1 MARLL
6 KNERITAAD
15 HFQDTR
21 HIEVD
26 LGDSGLAYQPGDLLA
41 VFPQQSASALRD
53 FLHRTRLDPDEW
65 VRIQPAEPAAGTHNV
80 AFQVTYFPI
89 LDISQFQSVIL
100 RLSAL
105 AIAVLQL
112 LCHHWILYTDVNV

>member
-65 VRIQPAEPAAGTHNV
+65 VRIQPAEPAAGTQNV
-80 AFQVTYFPI
+80 AVEVTYFPI
-89 LDISQFQSVIL
+89 LDIIQSVIV

-105 AIAVLQL
+105 AVAVQQL
-112 LCHHWILYTDVNV
+112 LCHHWICIQM

>member
-1 MARLL
+1 MCSCTVHTDKLVTSAGYGPWRPYLARLL

-21 HIEVD
+21 HIELD

-80 AFQVTYFPI
+80 AIEVRYFPSWTSF
-89 LDISQFQSVIL
+89 SQ
-100 RLSAL
+100 
-105 AIAVLQL
+105 
-112 LCHHWILYTDVNV
+112 